1 MAYQHHSTPALGV
14 ECAIY
19 IETMI
24 GIYYTGVWFTYS
36 MRKPMSMETR
46 AKAHDAPWVHSTVWD
61 GFRAIPY
68 RVISPFFSLRYF
80 KDFVEKLLE
89 IVHTFTHISF

>member
-1 MAYQHHSTPALGV
+1 MSIPDLGA

-36 MRKPMSMETR
+36 MSISRLERR
-46 AKAHDAPWVHSTVWD
+46 AIAHDAW
-61 GFRAIPY
+61 
-68 RVISPFFSLRYF
+68 
-80 KDFVEKLLE
+80 
-89 IVHTFTHISF
+89 